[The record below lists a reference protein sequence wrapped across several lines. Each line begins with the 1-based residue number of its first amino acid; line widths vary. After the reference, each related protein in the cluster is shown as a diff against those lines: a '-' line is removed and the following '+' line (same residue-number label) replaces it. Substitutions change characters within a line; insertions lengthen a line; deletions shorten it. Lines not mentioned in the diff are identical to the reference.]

1 MVVSKKYSAELAKQT
16 RHITS
21 SIYIKTFQLTM
32 KLWQK
37 DTTINKRIEN
47 FTVGKDRELDLW
59 LAKYDIVG
67 SLAHIEM
74 LESIGLL
81 EKEELQ
87 QLQVKLKQ
95 LFQEVAKGNFIIEDG
110 IEDVHSQVELLL
122 TKGLGD
128 IGKKIH
134 SGRSRNDQVLV
145 DLRLFFRGEI
155 KEVAA
160 STKDLFQ
167 TLLQLSEQHK
177 SNLMPGYTHLQ
188 VAMVSSFG
196 LWFGAYAESLVDD
209 ITLLQSVYKI
219 VNQNPLGSAAGYGS
233 SFPLNRTMT
242 TQLLGFENLN
252 YNVIHAQLGRGKS
265 ELFLSFALAA
275 IASTLGKFA
284 MDVCLYTNQ
293 NYNFIS
299 FPDELTTGSSIM
311 PHKKNPDVF
320 ELIRAK
326 CNKLQSL
333 PTEISMTINNLPA
346 GYHRDFQLLKES
358 LFPALQDLKDCLE
371 IADYMLHNIGI
382 KTGIV
387 KDEKY
392 QYLFSVEEVNKLVL
406 NGVPFRDAYKIVGRQ
421 IDAGD
426 FNPSTDVVHTHEGSI
441 GNLCTAEI
449 QAKMKAV
456 WEGFA
461 FQKAEDAIAKL
472 VS

>member
-1 MVVSKKYSAELAKQT
+1 
-16 RHITS
+16 
-21 SIYIKTFQLTM
+21 M

-37 DTTINKRIEN
+37 ETTINKKIEN

-81 EKEELQ
+81 EKTELD
-87 QLQVKLKQ
+87 QLQIALKKLYQ
-95 LFQEVAKGNFIIEDG
+95 QVAKEEFIIEDG
-110 IEDVHSQVELLL
+110 VEDVHSQVEFLL
-122 TKGLGD
+122 TESLGD

-145 DLRLFFRGEI
+145 DLRLFFREEI
-155 KEVAA
+155 QEVAVA
-160 STKDLFQ
+160 SKELFQ
-167 TLLQLSEQHK
+167 SLLHLSEQHQD
-177 SNLMPGYTHLQ
+177 NLMPGYTHFQ

-209 ITLLQSVYKI
+209 LTLLQSVYKI

-242 TQLLGFENLN
+242 TELLGFDNLN
-252 YNVIHAQLGRGKS
+252 YNVVHAQLGRGKS
-265 ELFLSFALAA
+265 ELFLSFALAG

-284 MDVCLYTNQ
+284 MDVCMYTNQ
-293 NYNFIS
+293 NYGFIS
-299 FPDELTTGSSIM
+299 LPDELTTGSSIM

-358 LFPALQDLKDCLE
+358 LFPALQDIKDCLE
-371 IADYMLHNIGI
+371 IADYMLHHIRI
-382 KTGIV
+382 KEGIV
-387 KDEKY
+387 EEDKY
-392 QYLFSVEEVNKLVL
+392 LYLFSVESVNKLVL
-406 NGVPFRDAYKIVGRQ
+406 SGVPFRDAYKVVGQ
-421 IDAGD
+421 EIEAGK
-426 FNPSTDVVHTHEGSI
+426 FNPDKAVQHSHEGSL
-441 GNLCTAEI
+441 GNLCIEQI
-449 QAKMKAV
+449 QDKMDVV
-456 WEGFA
+456 WEGFQ
-461 FQKAEDAIAKL
+461 FEKAEAAIEAL
-472 VS
+472 VNG